1 MAAAVTLPGDDLRI
15 VDDLVSGAADAAA
28 AGESGAQADQVGRT
42 EGYVELGRRGRRS
55 TTNANW
61 LRRPDEGEQN
71 KAQSVRSPKQ
81 PGNGNCVCV
90 STEREIEIEK

>member
-1 MAAAVTLPGDDLRI
+1 MLLGRSRAGNQKRSTATLFVHQRSESAMAAAVTLPGDDLRI

-55 TTNANW
+55 TTNAN
-61 LRRPDEGEQN
+61 
-71 KAQSVRSPKQ
+71 
-81 PGNGNCVCV
+81 
-90 STEREIEIEK
+90 